1 MPLYNTAQRN
11 SLFRPAL
18 DDYYVFPEVHK
29 PQWFKF
35 FEAMEADEEKI
46 LTWAEKSD
54 IKHPKA
60 WYESLHKFLFDIYS
74 GTPKMLKK
82 AAKENFQAFLKDVQS
97 NHVKN
102 PKPDYWYHDYD
113 VTPKRFMEVLKE
125 AAELK
130 EPEQSIAYI
139 NARMMNLGFYLYSEY
154 ILSKTEHY
162 KKVKHIAS
170 DLNKQAYDLECLA
183 LGKSPISGIKEG
195 DTVTHFLC
203 PKAKFTV
210 EKIVWDDPDHASLS
224 TVIARNEQKAPVFF
238 TDPWNIKILN

>member
-18 DDYYVFPEVHK
+18 DDYYVFPEEHK

-46 LTWAEKSD
+46 LAWAEKAD

-60 WYESLHKFLFDIYS
+60 WYESLHKFLFDVYS

-82 AAKENFQAFLKDVQS
+82 AAKEDFQAFLKEVHN

-102 PKPDYWYHDYD
+102 PKPDYWYHNHD
-113 VTPKRFMEVLKE
+113 VTPRRFMEVLQE
-125 AAELK
+125 AADLANI
-130 EPEQSIAYI
+130 EQCIAYI

-162 KKVKHIAS
+162 KKVKHVAS
-170 DLNKQAYDLECLA
+170 ELNKQAYDLECLA
-183 LGKSPISGIKEG
+183 LGTSPIYRIKEG
-195 DTVTHFLC
+195 DTVGHFLC
-203 PKAKFTV
+203 PKAKFVV
-210 EKIVWDDPDHASLS
+210 EKIAWDDPDHTSIS
-224 TVIARNEQKAPVFF
+224 TVIARNEKKAPVFIS
-238 TDPWNIKILN
+238 DPWNLQLN